1 MCADC
6 PSVTQCIKDLRRAT
20 RETKKKLALARRSK
34 MLSQLGFSQSVK
46 EPRMLVA
53 TAQLQG
59 LDQLEVA
66 FYLLSCTLFHLTSSS
81 NLSFL
86 FHPLLH

>member
-1 MCADC
+1 VLCVDC
-6 PSVTQCIKDLRRAT
+6 PSVTQCIADLRRAT
-20 RETKKKLALARRSK
+20 RDTKKKLALARRSK

-59 LDQLEVA
+59 LDQLEVI
-66 FYLLSCTLFHLTSSS
+66 FFLLFCALF
-81 NLSFL
+81 NLASFL
-86 FHPLLH
+86 F

>member
-1 MCADC
+1 M
-6 PSVTQCIKDLRRAT
+6 T

-34 MLSQLGFSQSVK
+34 MLSQLGFSQSAK

-59 LDQLEVA
+59 LDELEVFFA
-66 FYLLSCTLFHLTSSS
+66 LLSCPLFILTST
-81 NLSFL
+81 
-86 FHPLLH
+86 PLIIVLPLPTCLALTRAWHTH